1 MARMF
6 LLRSLNWK
14 INSNRWE
21 NCLKTD
27 PRYSGKTIRI
37 ICVSDT
43 HELHREI
50 EIPSG
55 DILIHAGDFTFFSQR
70 SSATADFDRWLG
82 ELPHAAKIVVPGNH
96 EFLVEAGTAPSLLN
110 ATLLINRGM
119 ESHGLKIWGSPL
131 TNLNGG
137 AFGRSDSEERRRIY
151 AQIPPDTDIL
161 ITHGPPYGILDCEHL
176 SSKHQGC
183 QVLLDVVMKVK
194 PRLHVFGHIHGGYGT
209 ITIGPTIFVN
219 AALLTEFGDVDRKP
233 IHLAISV

>member
-1 MARMF
+1 MKA
-6 LLRSLNWK
+6 
-14 INSNRWE
+14 
-21 NCLKTD
+21 D

-37 ICVSDT
+37 VCVSDT
-43 HELHREI
+43 HELHREV
-50 EIPSG
+50 EIPCG
-55 DILIHAGDFTFFSQR
+55 DILIHAGDFTFFSKR
-70 SSATADFDRWLG
+70 PSMTADFDRWLG

-137 AFGRSDSEERRRIY
+137 AFGRSDPEERRRIY

-183 QVLLDVVMKVK
+183 QVLLDAVMKVR
-194 PRLHVFGHIHGGYGT
+194 PRLHVFGHVHGAYGLVN
-209 ITIGPTIFVN
+209 IGPTIFVN

-233 IHLAISV
+233 IRLAISV